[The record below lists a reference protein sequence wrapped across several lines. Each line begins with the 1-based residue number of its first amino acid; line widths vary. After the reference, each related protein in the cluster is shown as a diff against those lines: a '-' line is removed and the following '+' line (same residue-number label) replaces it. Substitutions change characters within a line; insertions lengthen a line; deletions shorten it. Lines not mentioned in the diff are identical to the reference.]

1 MRHGVHAHCAVV
13 GLAKGLGLLAQLVIG
28 GGDEVIPGEKGQFA
42 LLGEGGRLAEGE
54 PGGDT
59 GASAGS
65 RVEKLTST
73 RDRSIVRRHP
83 GPPSGSMGDRTSRE
97 NPAGRVSPPRGQ
109 VVATLYP
116 PLQALSRGARPEL
129 PSRRALTRP
138 SCRMEDS
145 PRRRH
150 VEKGY
155 SLPAGCHR
163 HS

>member
-42 LLGEGGRLAEGE
+42 LLGEGGRLAESE

-65 RVEKLTST
+65 RAEKLTST

-83 GPPSGSMGDRTSRE
+83 GPPCGSMGDRTSRE
-97 NPAGRVSPPRGQ
+97 NPAGRVSPPCGQ

-116 PLQALSRGARPEL
+116 PPQALSRGARPRN
-129 PSRRALTRP
+129 SRRAEHCDPWRPCSRLCSVPLTD
-138 SCRMEDS
+138 DS
-145 PRRRH
+145 PHR
-150 VEKGY
+150 GY
-155 SLPAGCHR
+155 
-163 HS
+163 